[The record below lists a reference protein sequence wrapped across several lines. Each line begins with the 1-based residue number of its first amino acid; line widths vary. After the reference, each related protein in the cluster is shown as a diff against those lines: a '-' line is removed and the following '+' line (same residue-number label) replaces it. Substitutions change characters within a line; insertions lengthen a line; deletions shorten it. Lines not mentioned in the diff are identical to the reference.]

1 MGVVGALEQVALAEE
16 EVESG
21 EVDHVPLLPHHHA
34 QVLQGHL
41 EQYDDS
47 KRRRPASPQGR
58 SR

>member
-34 QVLQGHL
+34 QVLQAHL
-41 EQYDDS
+41 VDDT
-47 KRRRPASPQGR
+47 A
-58 SR
+58 